1 MYNQRG
7 IIASLIAFLI
17 FNCVLLI
24 AGYCMPHDIDISGR
38 WETVAAAKKLDGKVT
53 WYLDR
58 SDDNPLSLKWLC
70 PDIYYYRLP
79 GRNAWLQCFSGLFG
93 ADPVFLQKSENC
105 FLYDRFTPNLN
116 IIESYKYGYPL
127 ILHRT
132 GIARLE
138 ENGDLLLIE
147 TSIPGNRPTSFDIEK
162 AKDGTW
168 LFRMRRVR

>member
-1 MYNQRG
+1 MYYQRG

-38 WETVAAAKKLDGKVT
+38 WETVAAAKKLDGKVI
-53 WYLDR
+53 WYNGNDA
-58 SDDNPLSLKWLC
+58 NVPSLKSLFR
-70 PDIYYYRLP
+70 DVYYYRLP

-116 IIESYKYGYPL
+116 IIESYKYGRPSIFHYA
-127 ILHRT
+127 
-132 GIARLE
+132 GIMRLE

-168 LFRMRRVR
+168 LIRMRRVR